1 MKLTAIIVMPIAPK
15 NSLVTVKRVCVVF
28 AGFFRDYTT
37 KKNAK
42 ETFKNR
48 TSIFRFLLELSQI
61 RIKIS
66 LNIPAFK
73 TWSKL
78 HLEI

>member
-1 MKLTAIIVMPIAPK
+1 MKLTAVVMPIAPK

-28 AGFFRDYTT
+28 AVFFSRLYEE
-37 KKNAK
+37 KNAK